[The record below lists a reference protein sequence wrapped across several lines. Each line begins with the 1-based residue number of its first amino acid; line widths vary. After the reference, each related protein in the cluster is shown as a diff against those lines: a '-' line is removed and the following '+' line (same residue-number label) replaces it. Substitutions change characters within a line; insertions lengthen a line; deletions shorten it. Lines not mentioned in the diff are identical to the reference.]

1 MAVNGIEIE
10 VGQRWLDR
18 SGVIGR
24 ISESSDQRYP
34 WNTGSGATVTD
45 DGKQVIGEESN
56 VGDLIEL
63 VEHADGFKPWTGGEQ
78 PEETHGKLVEVRLTC
93 GGGRQETGP
102 ADSYMWNHCGNAD
115 IMAYKVVGEVVQ
127 SVGEFASAAS
137 YSDHMDASEVAQP
150 APLHVELIEPPQDAL
165 DVQVGGDHYKSLAI
179 QPVEYIHANK
189 IGYFEGN
196 VIKYVTRWRAKNG
209 VADLEK
215 AKHYIDLLIELEG
228 GAK

>member
-1 MAVNGIEIE
+1 MAINGIEIE
-10 VGQRWLDR
+10 VGQKWRTR
-18 SGVIGR
+18 G
-24 ISESSDQRYP
+24 
-34 WNTGSGATVTD
+34 GATVEILRFD
-45 DGKQVIGEESN
+45 SEDANLPWRSSQGWHRADGTFDVRNRPEH
-56 VGDLIEL
+56 DLIEL
-63 VEHADGFKPWTGGEQ
+63 VEHADGFKPWAGGEQ
-78 PEETHGKLVEVRLTC
+78 PEETRGKLVVFRIDN
-93 GGGRQETGP
+93 GETH
-102 ADSYMWNHCGNAD
+102 STNAD
-115 IMAYKVVGEVVQ
+115 VLDWHDLHDTTGIVAYKVVGESVQ
-127 SVGEFASAAS
+127 PVGEFASAAS
-137 YSDHMDASEVAQP
+137 YSDHMASSGSEQP
-150 APLHVELIEPPQDAL
+150 EPLHVELIEPTQDAL